1 MVGFKSI
8 LYALAFFSLFAGII
22 SGLSLDILR
31 IIASPFDPNVY
42 KLLAIDFAKIV
53 FNSQNEI
60 KVAVNEFEDADPSY
74 RQYLLSKII
83 AGTILTL
90 FMIWIIYKA
99 IRWGF
104 EAPSLST
111 KILIILVSILS
122 VWFIGVIASV
132 ILGKPNFVPFS
143 GWIELIKQ
151 REIIINYILQTYEID
166 KSLNSRRDNN
176 LLW

>member
-1 MVGFKSI
+1 MVGFKTI

-31 IIASPFDPNVY
+31 IIASPFDLNVY
-42 KLLAIDFAKIV
+42 KQLLIDFAKIV

-60 KVAVNEFEDADPSY
+60 KVAVSEFKDASPEY
-74 RQYLLSKII
+74 KQYLFSRII

-104 EAPSLST
+104 ETPSFST
-111 KILIILVSILS
+111 KVLIILVSILS

-151 REIIINYILQTYEID
+151 REIIINYIIQTYEVNQSI
-166 KSLNSRRDNN
+166 K
-176 LLW
+176 

>member
-1 MVGFKSI
+1 MLGFKTI
-8 LYALAFFSLFAGII
+8 FMAIAFFGLFFGII
-22 SGLSLDILR
+22 SSLSYDILL
-31 IIASPFDPNVY
+31 IISQPLNKATWER
-42 KLLAIDFAKIV
+42 LAIDFAKVV

-60 KVAVNEFEDADPSY
+60 KIAVSEFKDASPEYRNYLVARIVGGS
-74 RQYLLSKII
+74 L
-83 AGTILTL
+83 LTL

-151 REIIINYILQTYEID
+151 REIIINYIIQTYEVNQSI
-166 KSLNSRRDNN
+166 K
-176 LLW
+176 